1 MDMASSVRATRP
13 KPEKEVELRAG
24 LAVLIPIA
32 IIDLQVAGWAQQ
44 AVS

>member
-24 LAVLIPIA
+24 LDVLIPIA
-32 IIDLQVAGWAQQ
+32 IRDLLVTG
-44 AVS
+44 